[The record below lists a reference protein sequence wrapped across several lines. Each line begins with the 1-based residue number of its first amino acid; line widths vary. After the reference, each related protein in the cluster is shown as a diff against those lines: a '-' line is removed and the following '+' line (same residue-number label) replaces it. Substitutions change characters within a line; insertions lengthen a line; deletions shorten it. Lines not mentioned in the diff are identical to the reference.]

1 MKHNIITGEGPDAL
15 KNPKWTMIDG
25 TTPPTEAQLQAAGWR
40 DMPPE
45 PELAAGFVRVSKT
58 FAEGDGVTGA
68 WEVVDQLQTELD
80 AEAAAAEAQAEYQA
94 SLPVPMPTG
103 IEAPVVV
110 LTDADGKG
118 WGVVADGGDL
128 VTYPD
133 HASPRPDAAT
143 IAARIAAARAEGQT
157 RRARLLA
164 IEIDLLTIDTAVDEM
179 MAVDLS
185 ATGSIGVAIA
195 ATTGVN
201 KAALTAL
208 RNALIDVR
216 AKAKKGLNNARQAAE
231 KLRKEVK

>member
-1 MKHNIITGEGPDAL
+1 MKKNIHTGAELEDWPNQVGATV
-15 KNPKWTMIDG
+15 NA
-25 TTPPTEAQLQAAGWR
+25 TPEQAQAAGWR
-40 DMPPE
+40 DAGDPP
-45 PELAAGFVRVSKT
+45 AVQAGYVRQ
-58 FAEGDGVTGA
+58 GA
-68 WEVVDQLQTELD
+68 TWTEAGGWQVVDRLQTEID
-80 AEAAAAEAQAEYQA
+80 AEAAEAQAQAEYQA

-143 IAARIAAARAEGQT
+143 IAARQAQARLDAKAHRDRIAAIQT
-157 RRARLLA
+157 DLDQVEAALEA
-164 IEIDLLTIDTAVDEM
+164 INVTASG
-179 MAVDLS
+179 ALG
-185 ATGSIGVAIA
+185 TAIA

-201 KAALTAL
+201 KTALTAV
-208 RNALIDVR
+208 RNTLVDFKTA
-216 AKAKKGLNNARQAAE
+216 AKNLRQAAE